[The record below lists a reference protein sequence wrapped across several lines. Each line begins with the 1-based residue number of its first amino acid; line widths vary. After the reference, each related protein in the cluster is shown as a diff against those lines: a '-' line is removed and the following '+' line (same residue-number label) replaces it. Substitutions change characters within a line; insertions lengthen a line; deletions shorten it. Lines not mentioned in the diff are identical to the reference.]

1 MPNMALVGDSEGQP
15 NANFR
20 QIALFGRFLPQN
32 ADIIDRAEIWNTF
45 IFVCPFLLSPPLPR
59 NLFPPLLPLASYTSF
74 VFISSLSSHLQSPPL
89 RFLFPSP
96 LFPLLSPALVSCS
109 FPLILVYTSLHFLS
123 TLLLSPLILSVWHF
137 LPFPTPFLL
146 PLPFFPSHSIPSDRQ
161 RGRVGT
167 VSQSSKFCQNSG
179 ILAVSP
185 TTRPIPL
192 SFSFFFHTLPP
203 FPFPFYSQWELGQL
217 WHTAG

>member
-45 IFVCPFLLSPPLPR
+45 IFVCPFLL
-59 NLFPPLLPLASYTSF
+59 
-74 VFISSLSSHLQSPPL
+74 SPPL